1 MELTKLVRQVT
12 VAAFALAVLGGC
24 TKQEGAT
31 PITTSG
37 RGVSP
42 TGAATLGNGR
52 SLNGWV
58 FSPGNQDLFQE
69 AVVGLVDSKAPADY
83 VGFVSADANGTGVFL
98 AGRVELQSG
107 VLNVNSSTQMNIR
120 SDSALVLAVFDEY
133 TGRVAQDGKKVE
145 PFTFD
150 YNQASGTISGN
161 TVRSL
166 TFTGPTGSVTLS
178 GSFDSKYFRGT
189 ISYDNRIRYDGSST
203 GAAGTLG
210 DFAVPTCEF
219 FRCQ

>member
-1 MELTKLVRQVT
+1 MELTKLVRQIT

-24 TKQEGAT
+24 TKQDGAT

-42 TGAATLGNGR
+42 TGSATLANGR
-52 SLNGWV
+52 RLNGWV

-69 AVVGLVDSKAPADY
+69 AVVGLVDSKAPVDY
-83 VGFVSADANGTGVFL
+83 VGYVSADANGTGVFL

-120 SDSALVLAVFDEY
+120 SDSTLVIAVYDEY
-133 TGRVAQDGKKVE
+133 TGRTAQDGKKVE
-145 PFTFD
+145 PFSFD
-150 YNQASGTISGN
+150 YTQASGTVSGN

-166 TFTGPTGSVTLS
+166 TFTGPKGSVTLN
-178 GSFDSKYFRGT
+178 GSFNSQYFRGT
-189 ISYDNRIRYDGSST
+189 ISYDNSVRYDGST
-203 GAAGTLG
+203 PGAAGTLG
-210 DFAVPTCEF
+210 DFEVPTCQF